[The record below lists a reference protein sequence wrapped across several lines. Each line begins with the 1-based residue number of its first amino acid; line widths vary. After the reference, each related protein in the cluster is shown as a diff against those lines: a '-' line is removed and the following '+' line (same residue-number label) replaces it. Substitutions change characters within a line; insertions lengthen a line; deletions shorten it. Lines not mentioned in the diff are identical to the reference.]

1 MRKLE
6 IFSFLHCNNPMYGK
20 FKQVNVLVPLME
32 LLAFCLQQKPVE
44 SSGIGKHF
52 VRAPAPSTVTNSH
65 QGPIQAKLAIVPD
78 PHRFFLSL
86 EKLYGTRYQAPI
98 LHVKNSLRCQ
108 RSCLDRQIYGSLKS
122 SCLLDLAV
130 RLI

>member
-1 MRKLE
+1 ML
-6 IFSFLHCNNPMYGK
+6 
-20 FKQVNVLVPLME
+20 QVMLSHRSKETIERHIV
-32 LLAFCLQQKPVE
+32 LAFCLQQKPVE
-44 SSGIGKHF
+44 LLTFCLQQKPVESSSIGKHF

-130 RLI
+130 QLI